1 MPEIQIIAKDS
12 HDTLST
18 IQGTSAKLSEASVVL
33 VKVAASD
40 VLVVN
45 REGTNAV
52 IRLKNGETIVIEG
65 FFSGTAEP
73 KDNSLVF
80 QDENGQL
87 IWAKFKDAENDADAD
102 SDADA
107 DADSDVEPQALLG
120 EDLPAA
126 LPAEAPQE
134 LVSDVIYQPISSIE
148 PLLYHDAGVNPWL
161 WAAIPL
167 VAGGIIAAASN
178 HDSNDDSSVPAD
190 TTPPSTDGVTFS
202 VDPVTSDNVINASEA
217 AGNVTI
223 TGVLKNI
230 PADAANTAVTVVIN
244 GVTYN
249 ATVDKAAGTW
259 TVSVPGSG
267 LVADA
272 DKTIDAKVT
281 FTDAAGN
288 SSSVNDTQTYTLDT
302 TAPNAP
308 VIDPVNGTDLITG
321 TAEPGST
328 VTVTYPDGST
338 KTVVAGP
345 DGTWTVPNPGLN
357 DGDEVTAVAT
367 DPAGNTSGPATA
379 VVDAVAP
386 TVALDDVLTNDST
399 PALTGTVNDPT
410 ATVVVNVDGVDY
422 PAVNNGDGTWT
433 LADNT
438 LPTLADGPH
447 TITVTATDAA
457 GNVGTDTG
465 VVTVDTAAPNTA
477 GVTFTIDSVTAD
489 NVINASEAAGNVTI
503 TGVLKNVPSDAAAT
517 AVTIVINGVTYTAT
531 VDSAAGTWTVSVPG
545 SGLTADADKTI
556 DAKVTFTDAAGN
568 SSSVNDT
575 QTYTLDT
582 AAPSAPVIDPVNGTD
597 PITGT
602 AEPGSTVTVTYPNGD
617 TATVVAGPDGS
628 WSVPNPGLNDG
639 DEVEAI
645 ATDPAGNPS
654 LPGTGTVSAD
664 ITAPVVALDDVLTN
678 DSTPALTGT
687 VNDPTATVV
696 VNVDG
701 VDYPAVNNG
710 DGTWTLA
717 DNTLPTLADGPHTIT
732 VTATDAAGNV
742 GNDTAVVTIDTVAPN
757 APVLDPI
764 NATDPVSGQAE
775 PGSTVTVTY
784 PDGTTATVV
793 AGTDGSWSVPNPGNL
808 VDGDTVTATA
818 TDPAGNTSLPG
829 TGTVSADITA
839 PVVALDDVLT
849 NDSTPA
855 LTGTVNDPTA
865 TVVVNVDGVDYP
877 AVNNGDGTWTLA
889 DNTLPTLADGP
900 HTITVTA
907 TDAAG
912 NVGNDTAVVTIDT
925 VAPNAP
931 VLDPINATD
940 PVSGQAEPG
949 STVTVTYP
957 DGTTAT
963 VVAGTDGSWSVPN
976 PGNLVD
982 GDTVTATATDPAGNT
997 SLPGTGTVSADITA
1011 PVVALDDVLTN
1022 DSTPAL
1028 TGTVNDP
1035 TATVVVNVDGV
1046 DYPAVNNGDGTWT
1059 LADNTL
1065 PTLADGPHTITVT
1078 ATDAAGNVGND
1089 TAVVTI
1095 DTVAPN
1101 APVLDPIN
1109 ATDPVSGQAEPGSTV
1124 TVTYPDGTTAT
1135 VVAGT
1140 DGSWSVPNPGNLVD
1154 GDTVTATATD
1164 PAGNT
1169 SLPGTGTVSADITAP
1184 VVALDDVLTNDSTP
1198 ALTGTVNDPTATV
1211 VVNVDGVDYPAVNNG
1226 DGTWTLADNTL
1237 PTLADGPHTITVTA
1251 TDAAGNVGND
1261 TAVVTIDTVAPNAP
1275 VLDPINAT
1283 DPVSGQ
1289 AEPGSTVTVT
1299 YPDGTTATVVAGT
1312 DGSWSVPNPG
1322 NLVDGDT
1329 VTATATDPAGNT
1341 SLPGTGTVSADI
1353 TAPVVALDDVLTND
1367 STPALTGTVND
1378 PTATVVVNVD
1388 GVDYPA
1394 VNNGDGTWTLA
1405 DNTLPTLADGPHT
1418 ITVTATDAA
1427 GNVGNDTAVVTID
1440 TVAPNAPVLDP
1451 INATDPVS
1459 GQAEPGSTVT
1469 VTYPDGTTATV
1480 VAGTDG
1486 SWSVPNPGNL
1496 VDGDTVTATA
1506 TDPAGNTSLPGT
1518 GTVSA
1523 DITAPVVALDDVL
1536 TNDSTP
1542 ALTGT
1547 VNDPTATVVVN
1558 VDGVDY
1564 PTVNN
1569 GDGTWTLADNTLPT
1583 LADGPH
1589 TITVTATDAAGNVGN
1604 DTAVVTI
1611 DTVAPNA
1618 PVLDPINATD
1628 PVSGQAEPGSTV
1640 TVTYPDGT
1648 TATVVAGT
1656 DGSWSVPNPGNLV
1669 DGDTVTA
1676 TATDPAG
1683 NTSLPGTGTV
1693 SADITAPVVALDDV
1707 LTNDSTPAL
1716 TGTVND
1722 PTATVVV
1729 NVDGVD
1735 YPAVNNGD
1743 GTWTL
1748 ADNTL
1753 PTLADGPHT
1762 ITVTATDAAGNVGND
1777 TAVVT
1782 IDTVAPNAPVLDP
1795 INATDPVSGQA
1806 EPGSTVT
1813 VTYPDGTTATVVAG
1827 TDGSWSVPNPGNLVD
1842 GDTVTATATD
1852 PAGNTSLPGT
1862 GTVSADITAPV
1873 VALDDVLTNDST
1885 PALTGTVNDPTA
1897 TVVVNVDGVDY
1908 PAVNNGD
1915 GTWTLADNTLPTL
1928 ADGPHTITVTATDA
1942 AGNVGND
1949 TAVVTIDTVA
1959 PNAPVLDP
1967 INATDPVSGQA
1978 EPGSTV
1984 TVTYPDGTTATVVAG
1999 TDGSWSVPNPGNL
2012 VDGDTVTATATD
2024 PAGNTSLPGT
2034 GTVSADITAPVVALD
2049 DVLTNDSTPALTGT
2063 VNDPTATVVVNVD
2076 GVDYPAVN
2084 NGDGTWTLAD
2094 NTLPT
2099 LADGPH
2105 TITVTATDAAGNV
2118 GNDTAVVTIDTV
2130 APNAPV
2136 LDPINAT
2143 DPVSGQAE
2151 PGSTVTVTYPDGT
2164 TATVVA
2170 GTDGSWSVPNPGN
2183 LVDGDT
2189 VTATA
2194 TDPAGNTSLPG
2205 TGTVSADI
2213 TAPVV
2218 ALDDV
2223 LTNDSTPA
2231 LTGTVNDP
2239 TATVVVNVDGV
2250 DYPAVNNGDGTWTL
2264 ADNTLPTLADGPHTI
2279 TVTATDAAGNVG
2291 NDTAV
2296 VTIDTVAPNAPV
2308 LDPINATDP
2317 VSGQAEPGSTVTVT
2331 YPDGT
2336 TATVVA
2342 GTDGSWSVPNP
2353 GNLVDGDTVTATATD
2368 PAGNTS
2374 LPGTGTVSAD
2384 ITAPVVALDDV
2395 LTNDSTPALTGT
2407 VNDPTATVVVNV
2419 DGVDYPAVNNGDGT
2433 WTLADNTLPT
2443 LADGPHTITVTAT
2456 DAAGNVGNDTA
2467 VVTIDTVAPNAPV
2480 LDPINATDPV
2490 SGQAEPGSTVTVT
2503 YPDGTTA
2510 TVVAGTDGSWSVPNP
2525 GNLVDG
2531 DTVTATATDPAGNT
2545 SLPGTGTVSADITA
2559 PVVALDDVLTN
2570 DSTPAL
2576 TGTVNDPTATVV
2588 VNVDGVDY
2596 PAVNNGDGTWTLAD
2610 NTLPTLADGPHTI
2623 TVTATDAAGNVG
2635 NDTAVVTI
2643 DTVAPNAPVLDPINA
2658 TDPVSGQAEPGSTVT
2673 VTYPD
2678 GTTAT
2683 VVAGTDGSWSV
2694 PNPGNLVDGDTVT
2707 ATATD
2712 PAGNTSLPGTGTVSA
2727 DITAPVVA
2735 LDDVLTNDSTPALT
2749 GTVNDP
2755 TATVVVNVDGVDYP
2769 AVNNGDG
2776 TWTLADNTL
2785 PTLADGPH
2793 TITVTA
2799 TDAAGNVGNDTA
2811 VVTIDTSLPVVSLDD
2826 LTTNDTTPALTGAI
2840 DDPTATVVVNVDG
2853 IDYPATNNGDGTW
2866 TLADNILPAL
2876 IDGPHTVT
2884 VTATDPAG
2892 NTATDTA
2899 TLTIDTVPADLIG
2912 AITIPEDLN
2921 GDGILNADELGTD
2934 GSFNAQVALGPD
2946 ALDGTVVNVNGVNY
2960 TVTAADLANGYITA
2974 AIPVTGEGPVAIH
2987 AEAVDA
2993 QGNVDVADADVTVT
3007 VDTVPAD
3014 LIGAITIPEDL
3025 NGDGILNADELGT
3038 DGSFNAQVALGPD
3051 ALDGTVVNVNGVN
3064 YTVTAADL
3072 ANGYI
3077 TAAIP
3082 VTGEGPVAIHAEAVD
3097 AQGNV
3102 DVADADVTVTVD
3114 TLPADLIG
3122 AITIP
3127 EDLNGDGILNADELG
3142 TDGSFNAQVALGP
3155 DALDGTVVN
3164 VNGVNYTV
3172 TAADLANGYIT
3183 AAIPVTGEGPVAI
3196 HAEAVDA
3203 QGNVDVADADVT
3215 VTVDTVPAD
3224 LIGAITIPED
3234 LNGDGI
3240 LNADELGTDGS
3251 FNAQVAL
3258 GPDALD
3264 GTVVNV
3270 NGVNYTV
3277 TAADLANGYI
3287 TAAIPVTGEG
3297 PVAIHAEA
3305 VDAQGNVDVADADV
3319 TVTVDTLPADLIG
3332 AITIPEDLNGDGILN
3347 ADELGT
3353 DGSFNAQVALGPD
3366 ALDGTV
3372 VNVNGV
3378 NYTVTAADLA
3388 NGYIT
3393 AAIPVTGE
3401 GPVAIH
3407 AEAVDAQ
3414 GNVDVADADVTVTVD
3429 TVPADLIGAI
3439 TIPEDLNGDG
3449 ILNADELGTD
3459 GSFNAQVALGP
3470 DALDGT
3476 VVNVNGV
3483 NYTVTAADLAN
3494 GYITAAIPVTGEGPV
3509 AIHAEAVDA
3518 QGNVDVADADVTV
3531 TVDTLPADLI
3541 GAITIPEDLNGDGI
3555 LNADELGTDGSFNAQ
3570 VALGPDALDGTVVN
3584 VNGVNYT
3591 VTAADLANGYIT
3603 AAIPVTGEGPVAIH
3617 AEAVDAQGNVDV
3629 ADADVTVTVDTLPA
3643 DLIGAITIP
3652 EDLNGDGILNA
3663 DELGTDGSFNAQV
3676 ALGPDAL
3683 DGTVVN
3689 VNGVNYTVTAADLA
3703 NGYITAAIPVTG
3715 EGPVAI
3721 HAEAVD
3727 AQGNVDVADADVTV
3741 TVDTLPA
3748 DLIGAITIPEDLN
3761 GDGILNADELGTDGS
3776 FNAQV
3781 ALGPDALDGTVVN
3794 VNGVN
3799 YTVTAADLA
3808 NGYITAAIP
3817 VTGEGPVAIH
3827 AEAVD
3832 AQGNVDVADADVTV
3846 TVDTLPAD
3854 LIGAITI
3861 PEDLNG
3867 DGILNADELGTDG
3880 SFNAQVA
3887 LGPDALDGTVVNVNG
3902 VNYTVTAADL
3912 ANGYITAAIPVT
3924 GEGPVA
3930 IHAEAVDAQGN
3941 VDVADADVTVTV
3953 DTLPADLIGA
3963 ITIPEDLNGDGILNA
3978 DELGTDGSFNAQVAL
3993 GPDALDG
4000 TVVNVNG
4007 VNYTV
4012 TAADLANG
4020 YITAAI
4026 PVTGEGPVAI
4036 HAEAVDAQG
4045 NVDVADADV
4054 TVTVDT
4060 LPADLI
4066 GAITIPEDLN
4076 GDGILNADELGTD
4089 GSFNAQVA
4097 LGPDALDGTV
4107 VNVNGVNYTVTA
4119 ADLANGYITAAIPVT
4134 GEGPVAIHAE
4144 AVDAQGNVD
4153 VADADVTVTVDTV
4166 PADLIGAITIPED
4179 LNGDGIL
4186 NADELGTDGSFN
4198 AQVALGPDA
4207 LDGTVVNVN
4216 GVNYTVTAADL
4227 ANGYITAAIPVT
4239 GEGPV
4244 AIHAEAVDA
4253 QGNVDVADA
4262 DVTLTIDTT
4271 PQDLITAITV
4281 PEDLNGDGILNAAE
4295 LGTDGTFNA
4304 QVALGPDAVNGT
4316 VVNVNGVNYTVT
4328 AADLANGYITATLDA
4343 TAADPVTGQI
4353 VIHAEAVDAQ
4363 GNVDVA
4369 DADVTV
4375 TVDTV
4380 PADLI
4385 GAITIPEDLNGDGIL
4400 NADELGTDGS
4410 FNAQVALGPD
4420 ALDGTVVNVNG
4431 VNYTVTAADLANGY
4445 ITAAIPVTGEGPVA
4459 IHAEA
4464 VDAQG
4469 NVDVADADV
4478 TVTVDTLPADLIG
4491 AITIP
4496 EDLNGDGILNADE
4509 LGTDGSFNAQVAL
4522 GPDAL
4527 DGTVVNVNGVNYT
4540 VTAADLANGYIT
4552 AAIPVTGE
4560 GPVAIHAEAVDAQ
4573 GNVDVADADVT
4584 VTVDTLPADLIGAIT
4599 IPEDLNGDGIL
4610 NADEL
4615 GTDGSFNAQVALG
4628 PDALDGT
4635 VVNVNGVNYTVT
4647 AADLANGYIT
4657 AAIPVTG
4664 EGPVAIHAEAVDAQG
4679 NVDVADAD
4687 VTVTVDTVPAD
4698 LIGAI
4703 TIPEDLNGDGIL
4715 NADELGTDGSFNAQV
4730 ALGPD
4735 ALDGTVVNVNGVNY
4749 TVTAADLANGYITA
4763 AIPVTGEGPVAIHAE
4778 AVDAQGNVDV
4788 ADADVTLT
4796 IDTTPQDL
4804 ITAITVPEDLNGDGI
4819 LNAAELGT
4827 DGTFNAQVA
4836 LGPDAVNGTVVNV
4849 NGVNYTVT
4857 AADLANGYITATLD
4871 ATAAD
4876 PVTGQIVIHAE
4887 AVDAQGNVD
4896 VADADVTV
4904 TVDTVPADLIGAI
4917 TIPEDLNGD
4926 GILNADELGTDGSF
4940 NAQVALGPDALDGTV
4955 VNVNGTNY
4963 TVTAADLANGY
4974 ITAILAATAAD
4985 PVTGQIVIHA
4995 EAVDAQGNV
5004 DVADADVTVTIDT
5017 TPQDLI
5023 TAITVPEDLNG
5034 DGILNA
5040 AELGTDGTF
5049 NAQVALGPDAI
5060 DGTVVNVNGTNYTV
5074 TAADI
5079 TNGYITATLDATAAD
5094 PVTGQIVIHA
5104 EAVDAQGNVD
5114 VADADVTVTID
5125 TTPQDLITAITV
5137 PEDLNG
5143 DGILNAAEL
5152 GTDGTFNAQ
5161 VALGPDAVDGTVV
5174 NVNGTNYTVTAADLA
5189 NGYITAILAAT
5200 AADPVTGQIVIHAEA
5215 VDAQGNVDVAD
5226 ADVTLTIDTTPQDLI
5241 TAITV
5246 PEDLNGDG
5254 ILNAAELGTDGTFNA
5269 QVALG
5274 PDAIDGTVVNVNGTN
5289 YTVTAADITNG
5300 YITATLDATA
5310 ADPVTGQIVIHAE
5323 AVDAQG
5329 NVDVADADVTVTI
5342 DTTPQDLITAITV
5355 PEDLN
5360 GDGILN
5366 AAELGTDGTFNA
5378 QVALGPDAVDGT
5390 VVNVNGTNYTVTAAD
5405 LANGYITAILAATA
5419 ADPVTGQ
5426 IVIHAEAVDAQGN
5439 VDVADADVTL
5449 TIDTT
5454 PQDLITAIT
5463 VPEDLNGD
5471 GILNAA
5477 ELGTD
5482 GTFNAQVALG
5492 PDAIDGTVVNVNGTN
5507 YTVTAAD
5514 ITNGYITATL
5524 DATAAD
5530 PVTGQI
5536 VIHAE
5541 AVDAQGNVDVA
5552 DADVTVTI
5560 DTTPQDLITAIT
5572 VPEDLNGDGILNAA
5586 ELGTDGTFN
5595 AQVALGPD
5603 AIDGTVVNVNGTNYT
5618 VTAADLTNGY
5628 ITATLDATAADPV
5641 TGQIV
5646 IHAEAVDA
5654 QGNVDVA
5661 DADVTLTIDTTPQDL
5676 ITAIT
5681 VPEDLNGDGILNAA
5695 ELGTDGTFN
5704 AQVALGPD
5712 AVDGTVVN
5720 VNGTNYTVTAADL
5733 ANGYITATLDATAAD
5748 PVTGQIV
5755 IHAEAVDAQGNVDVA
5770 DADVTLT
5777 IDTTPQDLITAITV
5791 PEDLNGDGILNAA
5804 ELGTDGTFNAQVA
5817 LGPDAVD
5824 GTVVNVN
5831 GTNYTVTAADLANGY
5846 ITATLDATAADPVT
5860 GQIVIHAEA
5869 VDAQGN
5875 VDVADADV
5883 TVTLDV
5889 TPPDITTTVLAIDP
5903 VTADNILDATE
5914 AGGSVTL
5921 TGTLT
5926 NIPTDAVTTGV
5937 VVTVNGVDY
5946 TATVDAVAGTWTV
5959 DVLGSGLAADSDLTV
5974 DATATFTDLAGNA
5987 STLQDTQTYTLASS
6001 IIAFDNTDTAVLA
6014 PQPLLVQD
6022 DAALGSNTYLALVS
6036 LAGLDLQLGSESI
6049 GFTVGAGQEGNA
6061 TFTYSALI
6069 GVDALSDYSLVVQKF
6084 DTATGQ
6090 WTAIY
6095 GGGQADI
6102 LDLTLLGSTPGVV
6115 IDGLEEGQYRAFMT
6129 YNGLLGI
6136 GLLGTLTGTMDVYD
6150 TTQVGGYYTE
6160 VAEGNV
6166 ITEINDAGEVDVVT
6180 PTTVISEVNGQPVVA
6195 DGTSITGTY
6204 GTLVINLD
6212 GSYTYTPTASAA
6224 GVGQTDQFTY
6234 TLIDPVTGDTAQANL
6249 NIQLSSVKAV
6259 DNVVMAEI
6267 NPEPLLVADDVALG
6281 SSTYLAAVSLA
6292 GIDLQL
6298 LGNDAIEFTVDPN
6311 REGTA
6316 TFTFD
6321 AIITADLLSDYAIVV
6336 QKFDEAT
6343 GQWVSIG
6350 GTNPEA
6356 SLIDLTLIG
6365 GTPTAVL
6372 EGLDA
6377 GQYRAFIGYE
6387 GLLGVGL
6394 GGTLTGTMD
6403 VYNPYIVAGY
6413 SVEPISGNVIKD
6425 ASLTGEVDAAS
6436 SSAVISQVNGVAV
6449 DPVAGA
6455 TITGTYGTLVIDQD
6469 GNYTY
6474 TPTVD
6479 GANLGQVDQFTY
6491 TLLDPVTGNTS
6502 EATLYVRLDSD
6513 SVDMTWNDADPSQPA
6528 VITSPLPVDA
6538 MDNVASAEIDMV
6550 YPVTT
6555 EVLDNA
6561 ISYNWLLG
6569 VGGIVIGSK
6578 EGTATFTVDPGNLTD
6593 AIIAVN
6599 FGSVATVVDGL
6610 HVVLTRV
6617 NPDGTRIVVADSS
6630 DTGVIDLLGI
6640 FGSEVQFKIDNLSA
6654 GTYEL
6659 FMESNTLLTALGS
6672 VTADITLNHGD
6683 ITQPPV
6689 LVVDPV
6695 TGNVLADDNSAVYG
6709 TNYVPDYITTTS
6721 VVTAVTAE
6729 NGNTTTVVAGTP
6741 ATVVGVYGTL
6751 TINADGTYSYQ
6762 ATADMANVGKVDSFT
6777 YTVTDPVTGR
6787 TDTATLHVQVGSP
6800 DVDVTWNTADP
6811 SADATLPTPSVTADT
6826 DDATISMAPVVD
6838 PVVDVASGNVTI
6850 GNLAGFPPL
6859 PVLSSTVT
6867 SSQFTIAANT
6877 VSDVHVQLNYTASL
6891 SLSALPTTGYTIQQL
6906 VGGTWVNTAYS
6917 GSATALAGVLGAPA
6931 YSADVPHLSEGTYRV
6946 VFSLSS
6952 LISLGTVTLDSVVT
6966 TTATHLDQYT
6976 PDGQTDWIT
6985 GNVLTNDVV
6994 EGTQLYVMNSTT
7006 GTYELAAGQGVNT
7019 GEGTLYLYNDG
7030 SYFYKPL
7037 DSAANATVDVIDYKL
7052 VSVIDGSEYTSSLTI
7067 NLSQEL
7073 NSLAVSTAANDTFA
7087 LGNGSDTLI
7096 YNTLTAASVT
7106 NATGG
7111 NTTAGGVDVWTDFH
7125 VGNTATDDQADKIDL
7140 SNLLIGSQTNLTI
7153 GQYVTVSYDAG
7164 TQTATISVDRDGG
7177 LLVEG
7182 TYTETP
7188 LLQLTN
7194 LTGPVTLNDLIN
7206 NGQIIF

>member
-1 MPEIQIIAKDS
+1 MPEIQIIAKDN
-12 HDTLST
+12 HKTLVT
-18 IQGTSAKLSEASVVL
+18 TEGTSAKLSEASVVL

-178 HDSNDDSSVPAD
+178 HDSNDDSSAPAD

-217 AGNVTI
+217 SGNVTI

-308 VIDPVNGTDLITG
+308 VIDPVNGTDPITG

-503 TGVLKNVPSDAAAT
+503 TGVLKNIPADATNT
-517 AVTIVINGVTYTAT
+517 AVTVVINGVTYNAT
-531 VDSAAGTWTVSVPG
+531 VDKTAGTWTVSVPG
-545 SGLTADADKTI
+545 SGLVADADKTI

-568 SSSVNDT
+568 SSTVNDT
-575 QTYTLDT
+575 QIYTLDT
-582 AAPSAPVIDPVNGTD
+582 AAPAAPVIDPVNGTD

-654 LPGTGTVSAD
+654 LPGTATVDAVGPNTDGVNFTVDSVTAD
-664 ITAPVVALDDVLTN
+664 NVINASEASGNVTVTGVLKNVPADAANTVV
-678 DSTPALTGT
+678 T
-687 VNDPTATVV
+687 VVINGQTYTATV
-696 VNVDG
+696 DST
-701 VDYPAVNNG
+701 A
-710 DGTWTLA
+710 GTWTVSVPGSDLTA
-717 DNTLPTLADGPHTIT
+717 DADKTIDAK
-732 VTATDAAGNV
+732 VTFTDAAGNSSSV
-742 GNDTAVVTIDTVAPN
+742 NDTQTYTIDTTAPDAPVINPVNGTDPITGTAEPGSTVTVTYPDGSTTTVVAGPDGTWTVPNPGLNDGDKVTAIATDPAGNPSLPGTATVDAVGPNTDGVNFTVDSVTADNVINASEASGNVTVTGVLKNVPADAANTVVTVVINGQTYTATVDSTAGTWTVSVPGSDLTADADKTIDAKVTFTDAAGNSSSVNDTHTYTVDTVAPN

-793 AGTDGSWSVPNPGNL
+793 AGPDGSWSVPNPGNL

-889 DNTLPTLADGP
+889 DNTLPALTDGP

-912 NVGNDTAVVTIDT
+912 NAGTDTAVVTIDT
-925 VAPNAP
+925 TAPNAP

-940 PVSGQAEPG
+940 PVSGTAEAG

-1035 TATVVVNVDGV
+1035 TATVVVNVDGT

-1065 PTLADGPHTITVT
+1065 PV
-1078 ATDAAGNVGND
+1078 
-1089 TAVVTI
+1089 
-1095 DTVAPN
+1095 
-1101 APVLDPIN
+1101 
-1109 ATDPVSGQAEPGSTV
+1109 
-1124 TVTYPDGTTAT
+1124 
-1135 VVAGT
+1135 
-1140 DGSWSVPNPGNLVD
+1140 
-1154 GDTVTATATD
+1154 
-1164 PAGNT
+1164 
-1169 SLPGTGTVSADITAP
+1169 
-1184 VVALDDVLTNDSTP
+1184 
-1198 ALTGTVNDPTATV
+1198 
-1211 VVNVDGVDYPAVNNG
+1211 
-1226 DGTWTLADNTL
+1226 
-1237 PTLADGPHTITVTA
+1237 
-1251 TDAAGNVGND
+1251 
-1261 TAVVTIDTVAPNAP
+1261 
-1275 VLDPINAT
+1275 
-1283 DPVSGQ
+1283 
-1289 AEPGSTVTVT
+1289 
-1299 YPDGTTATVVAGT
+1299 
-1312 DGSWSVPNPG
+1312 
-1322 NLVDGDT
+1322 
-1329 VTATATDPAGNT
+1329 
-1341 SLPGTGTVSADI
+1341 
-1353 TAPVVALDDVLTND
+1353 
-1367 STPALTGTVND
+1367 
-1378 PTATVVVNVD
+1378 
-1388 GVDYPA
+1388 
-1394 VNNGDGTWTLA
+1394 
-1405 DNTLPTLADGPHT
+1405 
-1418 ITVTATDAA
+1418 
-1427 GNVGNDTAVVTID
+1427 
-1440 TVAPNAPVLDP
+1440 
-1451 INATDPVS
+1451 
-1459 GQAEPGSTVT
+1459 
-1469 VTYPDGTTATV
+1469 
-1480 VAGTDG
+1480 
-1486 SWSVPNPGNL
+1486 
-1496 VDGDTVTATA
+1496 
-1506 TDPAGNTSLPGT
+1506 
-1518 GTVSA
+1518 
-1523 DITAPVVALDDVL
+1523 
-1536 TNDSTP
+1536 
-1542 ALTGT
+1542 
-1547 VNDPTATVVVN
+1547 
-1558 VDGVDY
+1558 
-1564 PTVNN
+1564 
-1569 GDGTWTLADNTLPT
+1569 
-1583 LADGPH
+1583 
-1589 TITVTATDAAGNVGN
+1589 
-1604 DTAVVTI
+1604 
-1611 DTVAPNA
+1611 
-1618 PVLDPINATD
+1618 
-1628 PVSGQAEPGSTV
+1628 
-1640 TVTYPDGT
+1640 
-1648 TATVVAGT
+1648 
-1656 DGSWSVPNPGNLV
+1656 
-1669 DGDTVTA
+1669 
-1676 TATDPAG
+1676 
-1683 NTSLPGTGTV
+1683 
-1693 SADITAPVVALDDV
+1693 
-1707 LTNDSTPAL
+1707 
-1716 TGTVND
+1716 
-1722 PTATVVV
+1722 
-1729 NVDGVD
+1729 
-1735 YPAVNNGD
+1735 
-1743 GTWTL
+1743 
-1748 ADNTL
+1748 
-1753 PTLADGPHT
+1753 
-1762 ITVTATDAAGNVGND
+1762 
-1777 TAVVT
+1777 
-1782 IDTVAPNAPVLDP
+1782 
-1795 INATDPVSGQA
+1795 
-1806 EPGSTVT
+1806 
-1813 VTYPDGTTATVVAG
+1813 
-1827 TDGSWSVPNPGNLVD
+1827 
-1842 GDTVTATATD
+1842 
-1852 PAGNTSLPGT
+1852 
-1862 GTVSADITAPV
+1862 
-1873 VALDDVLTNDST
+1873 
-1885 PALTGTVNDPTA
+1885 
-1897 TVVVNVDGVDY
+1897 
-1908 PAVNNGD
+1908 
-1915 GTWTLADNTLPTL
+1915 
-1928 ADGPHTITVTATDA
+1928 
-1942 AGNVGND
+1942 
-1949 TAVVTIDTVA
+1949 
-1959 PNAPVLDP
+1959 
-1967 INATDPVSGQA
+1967 
-1978 EPGSTV
+1978 
-1984 TVTYPDGTTATVVAG
+1984 
-1999 TDGSWSVPNPGNL
+1999 
-2012 VDGDTVTATATD
+2012 
-2024 PAGNTSLPGT
+2024 
-2034 GTVSADITAPVVALD
+2034 
-2049 DVLTNDSTPALTGT
+2049 
-2063 VNDPTATVVVNVD
+2063 
-2076 GVDYPAVN
+2076 
-2084 NGDGTWTLAD
+2084 
-2094 NTLPT
+2094 
-2099 LADGPH
+2099 
-2105 TITVTATDAAGNV
+2105 
-2118 GNDTAVVTIDTV
+2118 
-2130 APNAPV
+2130 
-2136 LDPINAT
+2136 
-2143 DPVSGQAE
+2143 
-2151 PGSTVTVTYPDGT
+2151 
-2164 TATVVA
+2164 
-2170 GTDGSWSVPNPGN
+2170 
-2183 LVDGDT
+2183 
-2189 VTATA
+2189 
-2194 TDPAGNTSLPG
+2194 
-2205 TGTVSADI
+2205 
-2213 TAPVV
+2213 
-2218 ALDDV
+2218 
-2223 LTNDSTPA
+2223 
-2231 LTGTVNDP
+2231 
-2239 TATVVVNVDGV
+2239 
-2250 DYPAVNNGDGTWTL
+2250 
-2264 ADNTLPTLADGPHTI
+2264 
-2279 TVTATDAAGNVG
+2279 
-2291 NDTAV
+2291 
-2296 VTIDTVAPNAPV
+2296 
-2308 LDPINATDP
+2308 
-2317 VSGQAEPGSTVTVT
+2317 
-2331 YPDGT
+2331 
-2336 TATVVA
+2336 
-2342 GTDGSWSVPNP
+2342 
-2353 GNLVDGDTVTATATD
+2353 
-2368 PAGNTS
+2368 
-2374 LPGTGTVSAD
+2374 
-2384 ITAPVVALDDV
+2384 
-2395 LTNDSTPALTGT
+2395 
-2407 VNDPTATVVVNV
+2407 
-2419 DGVDYPAVNNGDGT
+2419 
-2433 WTLADNTLPT
+2433 
-2443 LADGPHTITVTAT
+2443 
-2456 DAAGNVGNDTA
+2456 
-2467 VVTIDTVAPNAPV
+2467 
-2480 LDPINATDPV
+2480 
-2490 SGQAEPGSTVTVT
+2490 
-2503 YPDGTTA
+2503 
-2510 TVVAGTDGSWSVPNP
+2510 
-2525 GNLVDG
+2525 
-2531 DTVTATATDPAGNT
+2531 
-2545 SLPGTGTVSADITA
+2545 
-2559 PVVALDDVLTN
+2559 
-2570 DSTPAL
+2570 
-2576 TGTVNDPTATVV
+2576 
-2588 VNVDGVDY
+2588 
-2596 PAVNNGDGTWTLAD
+2596 
-2610 NTLPTLADGPHTI
+2610 
-2623 TVTATDAAGNVG
+2623 
-2635 NDTAVVTI
+2635 
-2643 DTVAPNAPVLDPINA
+2643 
-2658 TDPVSGQAEPGSTVT
+2658 
-2673 VTYPD
+2673 
-2678 GTTAT
+2678 
-2683 VVAGTDGSWSV
+2683 
-2694 PNPGNLVDGDTVT
+2694 
-2707 ATATD
+2707 
-2712 PAGNTSLPGTGTVSA
+2712 
-2727 DITAPVVA
+2727 
-2735 LDDVLTNDSTPALT
+2735 
-2749 GTVNDP
+2749 
-2755 TATVVVNVDGVDYP
+2755 
-2769 AVNNGDG
+2769 
-2776 TWTLADNTL
+2776 
-2785 PTLADGPH
+2785 LADGPH

-2811 VVTIDTSLPVVSLDD
+2811 VVTIDTSVPVVSLDD

-2866 TLADNILPAL
+2866 TLADNTLPAL

-2899 TLTIDTVPADLIG
+2899 TLTIDTVPADLIGAITIPEDLNGDGILNADELGTGGSFNAQVALGPDALDGTVVNVNGTNYTVTAADLANGYITAAIPVTGEGPVAIHAEAVDAQGNVDVADADVTVTVDTVPADLIG

-3051 ALDGTVVNVNGVN
+3051 ALDGTVVNVNG
-3064 YTVTAADL
+3064 T
-3072 ANGYI
+3072 
-3077 TAAIP
+3077 
-3082 VTGEGPVAIHAEAVD
+3082 
-3097 AQGNV
+3097 
-3102 DVADADVTVTVD
+3102 
-3114 TLPADLIG
+3114 
-3122 AITIP
+3122 
-3127 EDLNGDGILNADELG
+3127 
-3142 TDGSFNAQVALGP
+3142 
-3155 DALDGTVVN
+3155 
-3164 VNGVNYTV
+3164 NYTV

-3258 GPDALD
+3258 GPDA
-3264 GTVVNV
+3264 
-3270 NGVNYTV
+3270 
-3277 TAADLANGYI
+3277 I
-3287 TAAIPVTGEG
+3287 
-3297 PVAIHAEA
+3297 
-3305 VDAQGNVDVADADV
+3305 
-3319 TVTVDTLPADLIG
+3319 
-3332 AITIPEDLNGDGILN
+3332 
-3347 ADELGT
+3347 
-3353 DGSFNAQVALGPD
+3353 
-3366 ALDGTV
+3366 
-3372 VNVNGV
+3372 
-3378 NYTVTAADLA
+3378 
-3388 NGYIT
+3388 
-3393 AAIPVTGE
+3393 
-3401 GPVAIH
+3401 
-3407 AEAVDAQ
+3407 
-3414 GNVDVADADVTVTVD
+3414 
-3429 TVPADLIGAI
+3429 
-3439 TIPEDLNGDG
+3439 
-3449 ILNADELGTD
+3449 
-3459 GSFNAQVALGP
+3459 
-3470 DALDGT
+3470 
-3476 VVNVNGV
+3476 
-3483 NYTVTAADLAN
+3483 
-3494 GYITAAIPVTGEGPV
+3494 
-3509 AIHAEAVDA
+3509 
-3518 QGNVDVADADVTV
+3518 
-3531 TVDTLPADLI
+3531 
-3541 GAITIPEDLNGDGI
+3541 
-3555 LNADELGTDGSFNAQ
+3555 
-3570 VALGPDALDGTVVN
+3570 
-3584 VNGVNYT
+3584 
-3591 VTAADLANGYIT
+3591 
-3603 AAIPVTGEGPVAIH
+3603 
-3617 AEAVDAQGNVDV
+3617 
-3629 ADADVTVTVDTLPA
+3629 
-3643 DLIGAITIP
+3643 
-3652 EDLNGDGILNA
+3652 
-3663 DELGTDGSFNAQV
+3663 
-3676 ALGPDAL
+3676 
-3683 DGTVVN
+3683 
-3689 VNGVNYTVTAADLA
+3689 
-3703 NGYITAAIPVTG
+3703 
-3715 EGPVAI
+3715 
-3721 HAEAVD
+3721 
-3727 AQGNVDVADADVTV
+3727 
-3741 TVDTLPA
+3741 
-3748 DLIGAITIPEDLN
+3748 
-3761 GDGILNADELGTDGS
+3761 
-3776 FNAQV
+3776 
-3781 ALGPDALDGTVVN
+3781 
-3794 VNGVN
+3794 
-3799 YTVTAADLA
+3799 
-3808 NGYITAAIP
+3808 
-3817 VTGEGPVAIH
+3817 
-3827 AEAVD
+3827 
-3832 AQGNVDVADADVTV
+3832 
-3846 TVDTLPAD
+3846 
-3854 LIGAITI
+3854 
-3861 PEDLNG
+3861 
-3867 DGILNADELGTDG
+3867 
-3880 SFNAQVA
+3880 
-3887 LGPDALDGTVVNVNG
+3887 
-3902 VNYTVTAADL
+3902 
-3912 ANGYITAAIPVT
+3912 
-3924 GEGPVA
+3924 
-3930 IHAEAVDAQGN
+3930 
-3941 VDVADADVTVTV
+3941 
-3953 DTLPADLIGA
+3953 
-3963 ITIPEDLNGDGILNA
+3963 
-3978 DELGTDGSFNAQVAL
+3978 
-3993 GPDALDG
+3993 
-4000 TVVNVNG
+4000 
-4007 VNYTV
+4007 
-4012 TAADLANG
+4012 
-4020 YITAAI
+4020 
-4026 PVTGEGPVAI
+4026 
-4036 HAEAVDAQG
+4036 
-4045 NVDVADADV
+4045 
-4054 TVTVDT
+4054 
-4060 LPADLI
+4060 
-4066 GAITIPEDLN
+4066 
-4076 GDGILNADELGTD
+4076 
-4089 GSFNAQVA
+4089 
-4097 LGPDALDGTV
+4097 
-4107 VNVNGVNYTVTA
+4107 
-4119 ADLANGYITAAIPVT
+4119 
-4134 GEGPVAIHAE
+4134 
-4144 AVDAQGNVD
+4144 
-4153 VADADVTVTVDTV
+4153 
-4166 PADLIGAITIPED
+4166 
-4179 LNGDGIL
+4179 
-4186 NADELGTDGSFN
+4186 
-4198 AQVALGPDA
+4198 
-4207 LDGTVVNVN
+4207 
-4216 GVNYTVTAADL
+4216 
-4227 ANGYITAAIPVT
+4227 
-4239 GEGPV
+4239 
-4244 AIHAEAVDA
+4244 
-4253 QGNVDVADA
+4253 
-4262 DVTLTIDTT
+4262 
-4271 PQDLITAITV
+4271 
-4281 PEDLNGDGILNAAE
+4281 
-4295 LGTDGTFNA
+4295 
-4304 QVALGPDAVNGT
+4304 
-4316 VVNVNGVNYTVT
+4316 
-4328 AADLANGYITATLDA
+4328 
-4343 TAADPVTGQI
+4343 
-4353 VIHAEAVDAQ
+4353 
-4363 GNVDVA
+4363 
-4369 DADVTV
+4369 
-4375 TVDTV
+4375 
-4380 PADLI
+4380 
-4385 GAITIPEDLNGDGIL
+4385 
-4400 NADELGTDGS
+4400 
-4410 FNAQVALGPD
+4410 
-4420 ALDGTVVNVNG
+4420 
-4431 VNYTVTAADLANGY
+4431 
-4445 ITAAIPVTGEGPVA
+4445 
-4459 IHAEA
+4459 
-4464 VDAQG
+4464 
-4469 NVDVADADV
+4469 
-4478 TVTVDTLPADLIG
+4478 
-4491 AITIP
+4491 
-4496 EDLNGDGILNADE
+4496 
-4509 LGTDGSFNAQVAL
+4509 
-4522 GPDAL
+4522 
-4527 DGTVVNVNGVNYT
+4527 
-4540 VTAADLANGYIT
+4540 
-4552 AAIPVTGE
+4552 
-4560 GPVAIHAEAVDAQ
+4560 
-4573 GNVDVADADVT
+4573 
-4584 VTVDTLPADLIGAIT
+4584 
-4599 IPEDLNGDGIL
+4599 
-4610 NADEL
+4610 
-4615 GTDGSFNAQVALG
+4615 
-4628 PDALDGT
+4628 
-4635 VVNVNGVNYTVT
+4635 
-4647 AADLANGYIT
+4647 
-4657 AAIPVTG
+4657 
-4664 EGPVAIHAEAVDAQG
+4664 
-4679 NVDVADAD
+4679 
-4687 VTVTVDTVPAD
+4687 
-4698 LIGAI
+4698 
-4703 TIPEDLNGDGIL
+4703 
-4715 NADELGTDGSFNAQV
+4715 
-4730 ALGPD
+4730 
-4735 ALDGTVVNVNGVNY
+4735 
-4749 TVTAADLANGYITA
+4749 
-4763 AIPVTGEGPVAIHAE
+4763 
-4778 AVDAQGNVDV
+4778 
-4788 ADADVTLT
+4788 
-4796 IDTTPQDL
+4796 
-4804 ITAITVPEDLNGDGI
+4804 
-4819 LNAAELGT
+4819 
-4827 DGTFNAQVA
+4827 
-4836 LGPDAVNGTVVNV
+4836 
-4849 NGVNYTVT
+4849 
-4857 AADLANGYITATLD
+4857 
-4871 ATAAD
+4871 
-4876 PVTGQIVIHAE
+4876 
-4887 AVDAQGNVD
+4887 
-4896 VADADVTV
+4896 
-4904 TVDTVPADLIGAI
+4904 
-4917 TIPEDLNGD
+4917 
-4926 GILNADELGTDGSF
+4926 
-4940 NAQVALGPDALDGTV
+4940 
-4955 VNVNGTNY
+4955 
-4963 TVTAADLANGY
+4963 
-4974 ITAILAATAAD
+4974 
-4985 PVTGQIVIHA
+4985 
-4995 EAVDAQGNV
+4995 
-5004 DVADADVTVTIDT
+5004 
-5017 TPQDLI
+5017 
-5023 TAITVPEDLNG
+5023 
-5034 DGILNA
+5034 
-5040 AELGTDGTF
+5040 
-5049 NAQVALGPDAI
+5049 
-5060 DGTVVNVNGTNYTV
+5060 
-5074 TAADI
+5074 
-5079 TNGYITATLDATAAD
+5079 
-5094 PVTGQIVIHA
+5094 
-5104 EAVDAQGNVD
+5104 
-5114 VADADVTVTID
+5114 
-5125 TTPQDLITAITV
+5125 
-5137 PEDLNG
+5137 
-5143 DGILNAAEL
+5143 
-5152 GTDGTFNAQ
+5152 
-5161 VALGPDAVDGTVV
+5161 
-5174 NVNGTNYTVTAADLA
+5174 
-5189 NGYITAILAAT
+5189 
-5200 AADPVTGQIVIHAEA
+5200 
-5215 VDAQGNVDVAD
+5215 
-5226 ADVTLTIDTTPQDLI
+5226 
-5241 TAITV
+5241 
-5246 PEDLNGDG
+5246 
-5254 ILNAAELGTDGTFNA
+5254 
-5269 QVALG
+5269 
-5274 PDAIDGTVVNVNGTN
+5274 
-5289 YTVTAADITNG
+5289 
-5300 YITATLDATA
+5300 
-5310 ADPVTGQIVIHAE
+5310 
-5323 AVDAQG
+5323 
-5329 NVDVADADVTVTI
+5329 
-5342 DTTPQDLITAITV
+5342 
-5355 PEDLN
+5355 
-5360 GDGILN
+5360 
-5366 AAELGTDGTFNA
+5366 
-5378 QVALGPDAVDGT
+5378 
-5390 VVNVNGTNYTVTAAD
+5390 
-5405 LANGYITAILAATA
+5405 
-5419 ADPVTGQ
+5419 
-5426 IVIHAEAVDAQGN
+5426 
-5439 VDVADADVTL
+5439 
-5449 TIDTT
+5449 
-5454 PQDLITAIT
+5454 
-5463 VPEDLNGD
+5463 
-5471 GILNAA
+5471 
-5477 ELGTD
+5477 
-5482 GTFNAQVALG
+5482 
-5492 PDAIDGTVVNVNGTN
+5492 
-5507 YTVTAAD
+5507 
-5514 ITNGYITATL
+5514 
-5524 DATAAD
+5524 
-5530 PVTGQI
+5530 
-5536 VIHAE
+5536 
-5541 AVDAQGNVDVA
+5541 
-5552 DADVTVTI
+5552 
-5560 DTTPQDLITAIT
+5560 
-5572 VPEDLNGDGILNAA
+5572 
-5586 ELGTDGTFN
+5586 
-5595 AQVALGPD
+5595 
-5603 AIDGTVVNVNGTNYT
+5603 
-5618 VTAADLTNGY
+5618 
-5628 ITATLDATAADPV
+5628 
-5641 TGQIV
+5641 
-5646 IHAEAVDA
+5646 
-5654 QGNVDVA
+5654 
-5661 DADVTLTIDTTPQDL
+5661 
-5676 ITAIT
+5676 
-5681 VPEDLNGDGILNAA
+5681 
-5695 ELGTDGTFN
+5695 
-5704 AQVALGPD
+5704 
-5712 AVDGTVVN
+5712 
-5720 VNGTNYTVTAADL
+5720 
-5733 ANGYITATLDATAAD
+5733 
-5748 PVTGQIV
+5748 
-5755 IHAEAVDAQGNVDVA
+5755 
-5770 DADVTLT
+5770 
-5777 IDTTPQDLITAITV
+5777 
-5791 PEDLNGDGILNAA
+5791 
-5804 ELGTDGTFNAQVA
+5804 
-5817 LGPDAVD
+5817 D

-5937 VVTVNGVDY
+5937 VVTVNGIDY

-5959 DVLGSGLAADSDLTV
+5959 DVAGSGLAADSDLTV

-6129 YNGLLGI
+6129 YNGLAGI

-6234 TLIDPVTGDTAQANL
+6234 TLTDPVTGDTAQANL

-6259 DNVVMAEI
+6259 DNVVTAEI

-6292 GIDLQL
+6292 GLDLQL

-6321 AIITADLLSDYAIVV
+6321 AVITADLLSDYAIVV

-6356 SLIDLTLIG
+6356 SLIDLSLIG

-6474 TPTVD
+6474 TPTVN

-6617 NPDGTRIVVADSS
+6617 NPDGTRTVVADSS

-6729 NGNTTTVVAGTP
+6729 NGNTTTVVVGTP

-6777 YTVTDPVTGR
+6777 YTVSDPVTGR

-6867 SSQFTIAANT
+6867 SSQFTVAANT

-6906 VGGTWVNTAYS
+6906 VGTTWVDTAYS

-6931 YSADVPHLSEGTYRV
+6931 FSADVPHLSEGTYRV

-7153 GQYVTVSYDAG
+7153 GQYVTVSYDAA

>member
-1 MPEIQIIAKDS
+1 MPEIQIIAKDN
-12 HDTLST
+12 HKTLVT
-18 IQGTSAKLSEASVVL
+18 TEGTSAKLSEASVVL

-178 HDSNDDSSVPAD
+178 HDSNDDSSAPAD

-217 AGNVTI
+217 SGNVTI

-308 VIDPVNGTDLITG
+308 VIDPVNGTDPITG

-503 TGVLKNVPSDAAAT
+503 TGVLKNIPADATNT
-517 AVTIVINGVTYTAT
+517 AVTVVINGVTYNAT
-531 VDSAAGTWTVSVPG
+531 VDKTAGTWTVSVPG
-545 SGLTADADKTI
+545 SGLVADADKTI

-568 SSSVNDT
+568 SSTVNDT
-575 QTYTLDT
+575 QIYTLDT
-582 AAPSAPVIDPVNGTD
+582 AAPAAPVIDPVNGTD

-654 LPGTGTVSAD
+654 LPGTATVDAVGPNTDGVNFTVDSVTAD
-664 ITAPVVALDDVLTN
+664 NVINASEASGNVTVTGVLKNVPADAANTVV
-678 DSTPALTGT
+678 T
-687 VNDPTATVV
+687 VVINGQTYTATV
-696 VNVDG
+696 DST
-701 VDYPAVNNG
+701 A
-710 DGTWTLA
+710 GTWTVSVPGSDLTA
-717 DNTLPTLADGPHTIT
+717 DADKTIDAK
-732 VTATDAAGNV
+732 VTFTDAAGNSSSV
-742 GNDTAVVTIDTVAPN
+742 NDTQTYTIDTTAPDAPVINPVNGTDPITGTAEPGSTVTVTYPDGSTTTVVAGPDGTWTVPNPGLNDGDKVTAIATDPAGNPSLPGTATVDAVGPNTDGVNFTVDSVTADNVINASEASGNVTVTGVLKNVPADAANTVVTVVINGQTYTATVDSTAGTWTVSVPGSDLTADADKTIDAKVTFTDAAGNSSSVNDTHTYTVDTVAPN

-793 AGTDGSWSVPNPGNL
+793 AGPDGSWSVPNPGNL

-889 DNTLPTLADGP
+889 DNTLPALTDGP

-912 NVGNDTAVVTIDT
+912 NAGTDTAVVTIDT
-925 VAPNAP
+925 TAPNAP

-940 PVSGQAEPG
+940 PVSGTAEAG

-1035 TATVVVNVDGV
+1035 TATVVVNVDGT

-1065 PTLADGPHTITVT
+1065 PVLADGPHTITVT
-1078 ATDAAGNVGND
+1078 ATDAAGNAGTD

-1095 DTVAPN
+1095 DTTAPN

-1109 ATDPVSGQAEPGSTV
+1109 ATDPVSGTAEAGSTV

-1211 VVNVDGVDYPAVNNG
+1211 VVNVDGTDYPAVNNG

-1237 PTLADGPHTITVTA
+1237 PVLADGPHTITVTA
-1251 TDAAGNVGND
+1251 TDAAGNAGTD
-1261 TAVVTIDTVAPNAP
+1261 TAVVTIDTTAPNAP

-1283 DPVSGQ
+1283 DPVSGT
-1289 AEPGSTVTVT
+1289 AEAGSTVTVT

-1388 GVDYPA
+1388 GTDYPA

-1405 DNTLPTLADGPHT
+1405 DNTLPVLADGPHT

-1427 GNVGNDTAVVTID
+1427 GNAGTDTAVVTID
-1440 TVAPNAPVLDP
+1440 TTAPNAPVLDP

-1459 GQAEPGSTVT
+1459 GTAEAGSTVT

-1558 VDGVDY
+1558 VDGTDY
-1564 PTVNN
+1564 PAVNN
-1569 GDGTWTLADNTLPT
+1569 GDGTWTLADNTLPV

-1589 TITVTATDAAGNVGN
+1589 TITVTATDAAGNAGT

-1611 DTVAPNA
+1611 DTTAPNA

-1628 PVSGQAEPGSTV
+1628 PVSGTAEAGSTV

-1729 NVDGVD
+1729 NVDGTD

-1753 PTLADGPHT
+1753 PVLADGPHT
-1762 ITVTATDAAGNVGND
+1762 ITVTATDAAGNAGTD

-1782 IDTVAPNAPVLDP
+1782 IDTTAPNAPVLDP
-1795 INATDPVSGQA
+1795 INATDPVSGTA
-1806 EPGSTVT
+1806 EAGSTVT

-1897 TVVVNVDGVDY
+1897 TVVVNVDGTDY

-1915 GTWTLADNTLPTL
+1915 GTWTLADNTLPVL

-1942 AGNVGND
+1942 AGNAGTD
-1949 TAVVTIDTVA
+1949 TAVVTIDTTA

-1967 INATDPVSGQA
+1967 INATDPVSGTA
-1978 EPGSTV
+1978 EAGSTV

-2076 GVDYPAVN
+2076 GTDYPAVN

-2094 NTLPT
+2094 NTLP
-2099 LADGPH
+2099 A
-2105 TITVTATDAAGNV
+2105 
-2118 GNDTAVVTIDTV
+2118 
-2130 APNAPV
+2130 
-2136 LDPINAT
+2136 
-2143 DPVSGQAE
+2143 
-2151 PGSTVTVTYPDGT
+2151 
-2164 TATVVA
+2164 
-2170 GTDGSWSVPNPGN
+2170 
-2183 LVDGDT
+2183 
-2189 VTATA
+2189 
-2194 TDPAGNTSLPG
+2194 
-2205 TGTVSADI
+2205 
-2213 TAPVV
+2213 
-2218 ALDDV
+2218 
-2223 LTNDSTPA
+2223 
-2231 LTGTVNDP
+2231 
-2239 TATVVVNVDGV
+2239 
-2250 DYPAVNNGDGTWTL
+2250 
-2264 ADNTLPTLADGPHTI
+2264 
-2279 TVTATDAAGNVG
+2279 
-2291 NDTAV
+2291 
-2296 VTIDTVAPNAPV
+2296 
-2308 LDPINATDP
+2308 
-2317 VSGQAEPGSTVTVT
+2317 
-2331 YPDGT
+2331 
-2336 TATVVA
+2336 
-2342 GTDGSWSVPNP
+2342 
-2353 GNLVDGDTVTATATD
+2353 
-2368 PAGNTS
+2368 
-2374 LPGTGTVSAD
+2374 
-2384 ITAPVVALDDV
+2384 
-2395 LTNDSTPALTGT
+2395 
-2407 VNDPTATVVVNV
+2407 
-2419 DGVDYPAVNNGDGT
+2419 
-2433 WTLADNTLPT
+2433 
-2443 LADGPHTITVTAT
+2443 
-2456 DAAGNVGNDTA
+2456 
-2467 VVTIDTVAPNAPV
+2467 
-2480 LDPINATDPV
+2480 
-2490 SGQAEPGSTVTVT
+2490 
-2503 YPDGTTA
+2503 
-2510 TVVAGTDGSWSVPNP
+2510 
-2525 GNLVDG
+2525 
-2531 DTVTATATDPAGNT
+2531 
-2545 SLPGTGTVSADITA
+2545 
-2559 PVVALDDVLTN
+2559 
-2570 DSTPAL
+2570 
-2576 TGTVNDPTATVV
+2576 
-2588 VNVDGVDY
+2588 
-2596 PAVNNGDGTWTLAD
+2596 
-2610 NTLPTLADGPHTI
+2610 
-2623 TVTATDAAGNVG
+2623 
-2635 NDTAVVTI
+2635 
-2643 DTVAPNAPVLDPINA
+2643 
-2658 TDPVSGQAEPGSTVT
+2658 
-2673 VTYPD
+2673 
-2678 GTTAT
+2678 
-2683 VVAGTDGSWSV
+2683 
-2694 PNPGNLVDGDTVT
+2694 
-2707 ATATD
+2707 
-2712 PAGNTSLPGTGTVSA
+2712 
-2727 DITAPVVA
+2727 
-2735 LDDVLTNDSTPALT
+2735 
-2749 GTVNDP
+2749 
-2755 TATVVVNVDGVDYP
+2755 
-2769 AVNNGDG
+2769 
-2776 TWTLADNTL
+2776 
-2785 PTLADGPH
+2785 LADGPH

-2811 VVTIDTSLPVVSLDD
+2811 VVTIDTSVPVVSLDD

-2866 TLADNILPAL
+2866 TLADNTLPAL

-2899 TLTIDTVPADLIG
+2899 TLTIDTVPADLIGAITIPEDLNGDGILNADELGTGGSFNAQVALGPDALDGTVVNVNGTNYTVTAADLANGYITAAIPVTGEGPVAIHAEAVDAQGNVDVADADVTVTVDTVPADLIGAITIPEDLNGDGILNADELGTDGSFNAQVALGPDALDGTVVNVNGVNYTVTAADLANGYITAAIPVTGEGPVAIHAEAVDAQGNVDVADADVTVTVDTVPADLIGAITIPEDLNGDGILNADELGTDGTFNAQVALGPDALDGTVVNVNGTNYTVTAADLANGYITAAIPVTGEGPVAIHAEAVDAQGNVDVADADVTVTVDTVPADLIGAITIPEDLNGDGILNAAELGTDGTFNAQVALGPDALDGTVVNVNGTNYTVTAADLANGYITAAIPVTGEGPVAIHAEAVDAQGNVDVADADVTVTVDTVPADLIGAITIPEDLNGDGILNADELGTDGSFNAQVALGPDALDGTVVNVNGTNYTVTAADLANGYITAAIPVTGEGPVAIHAEAVDAQGNVDVADADVTVTVDTVPADLIG

-3114 TLPADLIG
+3114 TVPADLIGAITIPEDLNGDGILNAAELGTDGTFNAQVALGPDAIDGTVVNVNGVNYTVTAADLANGYITAAIPVTGEGPVAIHAEAVDAQGNVDVADADVTVTVDTVPADLIG

-3319 TVTVDTLPADLIG
+3319 TVTVDTVPADLIG

-3531 TVDTLPADLI
+3531 TVDTVPADLI

-3629 ADADVTVTVDTLPA
+3629 ADADVTVTVDTVPA

-3689 VNGVNYTVTAADLA
+3689 VNGTNYTVTAADLANGYITATLDATAADPVTGQIVIHAEAVDAQGNVDVADADVTLTIDTTPQDLITAITVPEDLNGDGILNAAELGTDGTFNAQVALGPDAIDGTVVNVNGTNYTVTAADLA

-3741 TVDTLPA
+3741 TVDTVPA

-3794 VNGVN
+3794 VNGTN

-3846 TVDTLPAD
+3846 TVDT
-3854 LIGAITI
+3854 
-3861 PEDLNG
+3861 
-3867 DGILNADELGTDG
+3867 
-3880 SFNAQVA
+3880 V
-3887 LGPDALDGTVVNVNG
+3887 
-3902 VNYTVTAADL
+3902 
-3912 ANGYITAAIPVT
+3912 
-3924 GEGPVA
+3924 
-3930 IHAEAVDAQGN
+3930 
-3941 VDVADADVTVTV
+3941 
-3953 DTLPADLIGA
+3953 
-3963 ITIPEDLNGDGILNA
+3963 
-3978 DELGTDGSFNAQVAL
+3978 
-3993 GPDALDG
+3993 
-4000 TVVNVNG
+4000 
-4007 VNYTV
+4007 
-4012 TAADLANG
+4012 
-4020 YITAAI
+4020 
-4026 PVTGEGPVAI
+4026 
-4036 HAEAVDAQG
+4036 
-4045 NVDVADADV
+4045 
-4054 TVTVDT
+4054 
-4060 LPADLI
+4060 PADLI

-4262 DVTLTIDTT
+4262 DVTVTVDTV
-4271 PQDLITAITV
+4271 PADLIGAITI

-4304 QVALGPDAVNGT
+4304 QVALGPDAIDGT
-4316 VVNVNGVNYTVT
+4316 VVNVNGTNYTVT

-4400 NADELGTDGS
+4400 NA
-4410 FNAQVALGPD
+4410 
-4420 ALDGTVVNVNG
+4420 
-4431 VNYTVTAADLANGY
+4431 
-4445 ITAAIPVTGEGPVA
+4445 
-4459 IHAEA
+4459 
-4464 VDAQG
+4464 
-4469 NVDVADADV
+4469 
-4478 TVTVDTLPADLIG
+4478 
-4491 AITIP
+4491 
-4496 EDLNGDGILNADE
+4496 
-4509 LGTDGSFNAQVAL
+4509 
-4522 GPDAL
+4522 
-4527 DGTVVNVNGVNYT
+4527 
-4540 VTAADLANGYIT
+4540 
-4552 AAIPVTGE
+4552 
-4560 GPVAIHAEAVDAQ
+4560 
-4573 GNVDVADADVT
+4573 
-4584 VTVDTLPADLIGAIT
+4584 
-4599 IPEDLNGDGIL
+4599 
-4610 NADEL
+4610 
-4615 GTDGSFNAQVALG
+4615 
-4628 PDALDGT
+4628 
-4635 VVNVNGVNYTVT
+4635 
-4647 AADLANGYIT
+4647 
-4657 AAIPVTG
+4657 
-4664 EGPVAIHAEAVDAQG
+4664 
-4679 NVDVADAD
+4679 
-4687 VTVTVDTVPAD
+4687 
-4698 LIGAI
+4698 
-4703 TIPEDLNGDGIL
+4703 
-4715 NADELGTDGSFNAQV
+4715 
-4730 ALGPD
+4730 
-4735 ALDGTVVNVNGVNY
+4735 
-4749 TVTAADLANGYITA
+4749 
-4763 AIPVTGEGPVAIHAE
+4763 
-4778 AVDAQGNVDV
+4778 
-4788 ADADVTLT
+4788 
-4796 IDTTPQDL
+4796 
-4804 ITAITVPEDLNGDGI
+4804 
-4819 LNAAELGT
+4819 
-4827 DGTFNAQVA
+4827 
-4836 LGPDAVNGTVVNV
+4836 
-4849 NGVNYTVT
+4849 
-4857 AADLANGYITATLD
+4857 
-4871 ATAAD
+4871 
-4876 PVTGQIVIHAE
+4876 
-4887 AVDAQGNVD
+4887 
-4896 VADADVTV
+4896 
-4904 TVDTVPADLIGAI
+4904 
-4917 TIPEDLNGD
+4917 
-4926 GILNADELGTDGSF
+4926 
-4940 NAQVALGPDALDGTV
+4940 
-4955 VNVNGTNY
+4955 
-4963 TVTAADLANGY
+4963 
-4974 ITAILAATAAD
+4974 
-4985 PVTGQIVIHA
+4985 
-4995 EAVDAQGNV
+4995 
-5004 DVADADVTVTIDT
+5004 
-5017 TPQDLI
+5017 
-5023 TAITVPEDLNG
+5023 
-5034 DGILNA
+5034 

-5060 DGTVVNVNGTNYTV
+5060 
-5074 TAADI
+5074 
-5079 TNGYITATLDATAAD
+5079 
-5094 PVTGQIVIHA
+5094 
-5104 EAVDAQGNVD
+5104 
-5114 VADADVTVTID
+5114 
-5125 TTPQDLITAITV
+5125 
-5137 PEDLNG
+5137 
-5143 DGILNAAEL
+5143 
-5152 GTDGTFNAQ
+5152 
-5161 VALGPDAVDGTVV
+5161 
-5174 NVNGTNYTVTAADLA
+5174 
-5189 NGYITAILAAT
+5189 
-5200 AADPVTGQIVIHAEA
+5200 
-5215 VDAQGNVDVAD
+5215 
-5226 ADVTLTIDTTPQDLI
+5226 
-5241 TAITV
+5241 
-5246 PEDLNGDG
+5246 
-5254 ILNAAELGTDGTFNA
+5254 
-5269 QVALG
+5269 
-5274 PDAIDGTVVNVNGTN
+5274 
-5289 YTVTAADITNG
+5289 
-5300 YITATLDATA
+5300 
-5310 ADPVTGQIVIHAE
+5310 
-5323 AVDAQG
+5323 
-5329 NVDVADADVTVTI
+5329 
-5342 DTTPQDLITAITV
+5342 
-5355 PEDLN
+5355 
-5360 GDGILN
+5360 
-5366 AAELGTDGTFNA
+5366 
-5378 QVALGPDAVDGT
+5378 
-5390 VVNVNGTNYTVTAAD
+5390 
-5405 LANGYITAILAATA
+5405 
-5419 ADPVTGQ
+5419 
-5426 IVIHAEAVDAQGN
+5426 
-5439 VDVADADVTL
+5439 
-5449 TIDTT
+5449 
-5454 PQDLITAIT
+5454 
-5463 VPEDLNGD
+5463 
-5471 GILNAA
+5471 
-5477 ELGTD
+5477 
-5482 GTFNAQVALG
+5482 
-5492 PDAIDGTVVNVNGTN
+5492 
-5507 YTVTAAD
+5507 
-5514 ITNGYITATL
+5514 
-5524 DATAAD
+5524 
-5530 PVTGQI
+5530 
-5536 VIHAE
+5536 
-5541 AVDAQGNVDVA
+5541 
-5552 DADVTVTI
+5552 
-5560 DTTPQDLITAIT
+5560 
-5572 VPEDLNGDGILNAA
+5572 
-5586 ELGTDGTFN
+5586 
-5595 AQVALGPD
+5595 
-5603 AIDGTVVNVNGTNYT
+5603 
-5618 VTAADLTNGY
+5618 
-5628 ITATLDATAADPV
+5628 
-5641 TGQIV
+5641 
-5646 IHAEAVDA
+5646 
-5654 QGNVDVA
+5654 
-5661 DADVTLTIDTTPQDL
+5661 
-5676 ITAIT
+5676 
-5681 VPEDLNGDGILNAA
+5681 
-5695 ELGTDGTFN
+5695 
-5704 AQVALGPD
+5704 
-5712 AVDGTVVN
+5712 DGTVVN

-5817 LGPDAVD
+5817 LGPDAIDGTVVNVNGTNYTVTAADLANGYITATLDATAADPVTGQIVIHAEAVDAQGNVDVADADVTLTIDTTPQDLITAITVPEDLNGDGILNAAELGTDGTFNAQVALGPDAIDGTVVNVNGTNYTVTAADLANGYITATLDATAADPVTGQIVIHAEAVDAQGNVDVADADVTLTIDTTPQDLITAITVPEDLNGDGILNAAELGTDGTFNAQVALGPDAID

-5937 VVTVNGVDY
+5937 VVTVNGIDY

-5959 DVLGSGLAADSDLTV
+5959 DVAGSGLAADSDLTV

-6129 YNGLLGI
+6129 YNGLAGI

-6234 TLIDPVTGDTAQANL
+6234 TLTDPVTGDTAQANL

-6259 DNVVMAEI
+6259 DNVVTAEI

-6292 GIDLQL
+6292 GLDLQL

-6321 AIITADLLSDYAIVV
+6321 AVITADLLSDYAIVV

-6356 SLIDLTLIG
+6356 SLIDLSLIG

-6474 TPTVD
+6474 TPTVN

-6617 NPDGTRIVVADSS
+6617 NPDGTRTVVADSS

-6729 NGNTTTVVAGTP
+6729 NGNTTTVVVGTP

-6777 YTVTDPVTGR
+6777 YTVSDPVTGR

-6867 SSQFTIAANT
+6867 SSQFTVAANT

-6906 VGGTWVNTAYS
+6906 VGTTWVDTAYS

-6931 YSADVPHLSEGTYRV
+6931 FSADVPHLSEGTYRV

-7153 GQYVTVSYDAG
+7153 GQYVTVSYDAA